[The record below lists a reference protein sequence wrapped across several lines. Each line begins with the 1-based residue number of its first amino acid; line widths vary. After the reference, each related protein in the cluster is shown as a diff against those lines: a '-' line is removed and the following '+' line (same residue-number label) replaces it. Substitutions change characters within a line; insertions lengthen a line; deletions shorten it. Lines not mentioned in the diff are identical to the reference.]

1 MPMLIVGGDTP
12 TGRALAD
19 AVAGRGEI
27 RMFVSNE
34 AAAETLRSADFKVA
48 LGDVSDASHVGGAA
62 IGAFCAV
69 LLAEA
74 AVDDR
79 TRSFASDPSTVVG
92 SWVSAVAEA
101 GVRRVILVA
110 GAENEELLALS
121 GPGVE
126 TAFVDAN
133 GIDAAALAARV
144 VALDEA
150 RTL

>member
-1 MPMLIVGGDTP
+1 MLIVGADTP
-12 TGRALAD
+12 PGRALAE
-19 AVAGRGEI
+19 AVVGRGEI
-27 RMFVSNE
+27 RVFVSNE
-34 AAAETLRSADFKVA
+34 AAAETLRSSNFKVA
-48 LGDVSDASHVGGAA
+48 LGDVSDASHVGSAA

-74 AVDDR
+74 ALDDR
-79 TRSFASDPSTVVG
+79 TRSFASDSSTVIG
-92 SWVSAVAEA
+92 SWVNAVAEA

-110 GAENEELLALS
+110 GPDHEKLLALS

-133 GIDAAALAARV
+133 GIDAATLADRV

-150 RTL
+150 HTL